1 MFWERFTEECA
12 LKGVKPNQIADEI
25 GVSSGTLTK
34 WKKGALPNVD
44 KLIAVSSYF
53 GVTTDYLLGLSEKI
67 TLRERIF
74 PEITMALQ
82 KRSHNSENLNIPE
95 FDQAL
100 LFFFENCDAPGQLRI
115 IQCAMNEHDR
125 TQREKNK
132 SAARLCYWL
141 KSSTCLNGE
150 RRYENHEISY

>member
-1 MFWERFTEECA
+1 MFWERFTKECE
-12 LKGVKPNQIADEI
+12 LKGVKPNQIATEI

-34 WKKGALPNVD
+34 WKKGTLPNVD

-53 GVTTDYLLGLSEKI
+53 GVTTDYLLGLSEKT
-67 TLRERIF
+67 TLEDRFF

-82 KRSHNSENLNIPE
+82 EKAINDENVDIPE

-115 IQCAMNEHDR
+115 IQLAMNEYDR
-125 TQREKNK
+125 TQKEKTNPPK
-132 SAARLCYWL
+132 DSAI
-141 KSSTCLNGE
+141 G
-150 RRYENHEISY
+150 

>member
-34 WKKGALPNVD
+34 WKKGALPHVD

-125 TQREKNK
+125 TQREKTNPPQG
-132 SAARLCYWL
+132 SVI
-141 KSSTCLNGE
+141 G
-150 RRYENHEISY
+150 